1 MNFTLTNPNEIHG
14 DQLVDEILIETG
26 IDVSNRYSFCPPDKV
41 KITGE
46 DIEESA
52 AAIQAVIDAHVPD
65 PLYFP
70 EDRERAEIKTAETNA
85 VTEYATLPD
94 WIKTL
99 TAQEANDYI
108 NGEIWNGMTIDQIE
122 DYIDANVTNIASAKV
137 VLKQIAGAVLA
148 IRGFFII
155 TIKLLIY
162 IRDLVIRFKKNIIK

>member
-1 MNFTLTNPNEIHG
+1 MEFTLPNPNEIHG
-14 DQLVDEILIETG
+14 HQLADEILQATG
-26 IDVSNRYSFCPPDKV
+26 IDVINRYSFIPPDRV

-94 WIKTL
+94 WAKTL
-99 TAQEANDYI
+99 SAESATDYI
-108 NGEIWNGMTIDQIE
+108 NDEIWNGMSIEQIE
-122 DYIDANVTNIASAKV
+122 DYIDANITGTTVASMNNSPVSLLASVPLYIIALTS
-137 VLKQIAGAVLA
+137 LSTICLA
-148 IRGFFII
+148 NFTSSI
-155 TIKLLIY
+155 
-162 IRDLVIRFKKNIIK
+162 